1 MVELSTICQLNL
13 DNVLVRQ
20 LPGLRERAARAVAG
34 AYAVNALAAVVVGT
48 AFVLVVPSL
57 VSDLAFLRD
66 DPLAGV
72 AFVGGLAL
80 WGVFTAL
87 RHAHWVPVENAVFGV
102 LKLAAL
108 PVALAVAAGH
118 GVFIAWIVPMALL
131 LVPVNALIF
140 GRAVRRHRGSAPAA
154 DAGPAAL
161 GRRGLGIFFAQD
173 YAGQVLM
180 RLAVTVIPGL
190 VVATLGAAANAY
202 FFVAFTIVIA
212 CDMMVLGIG
221 TSLLAESAYDARL
234 RRAHVDRR
242 PPVRP
247 AAARRRRP
255 ARGRRAARAGAV
267 RCRLCP
273 RGRRRPASPRPG
285 QPPACRHLPRVHG
298 LAPGGP
304 RPAAPR
310 DRGTHAGV
318 AARLVVPLA
327 NAFELTGVALAWLG
341 SASVA
346 GLVAGTWLTRHL
358 RHGGP

>member
-1 MVELSTICQLNL
+1 M
-13 DNVLVRQ
+13 
-20 LPGLRERAARAVAG
+20 
-34 AYAVNALAAVVVGT
+34 
-48 AFVLVVPSL
+48 
-57 VSDLAFLRD
+57 
-66 DPLAGV
+66 
-72 AFVGGLAL
+72 GGLAL
-80 WGVFTAL
+80 WGVFTLQDSTLTAL

-108 PVALAVAAGH
+108 PVALALAAGN
-118 GVFIAWIVPMALL
+118 GVFVAWIVPMALL

-140 GRAVRRHRGSAPAA
+140 GRARRRHRGTAPRA

-180 RLAVTVIPGL
+180 RSAVTVIPVL

-234 RRAHVDRR
+234 LRAHVQT
-242 PPVRP
+242 
-247 AAARRRRP
+247 
-255 ARGRRAARAGAV
+255 AV
-267 RCRLCP
+267 RRY
-273 RGRRRPASPRPG
+273 G
-285 QPPACRHLPRVHG
+285 PPL
-298 LAPGGP
+298 L
-304 RPAAPR
+304 
-310 DRGTHAGV
+310 AGV
-318 AARLVVPLA
+318 AVLVVAAPLALAPFGADYAREGADALRLLALASLPRAVIFLASTVWRLEGHGRLLLGIEALMLVLLLGSIVPLA

-346 GLVAGTWLTRHL
+346 GLVAGMWLTRHL